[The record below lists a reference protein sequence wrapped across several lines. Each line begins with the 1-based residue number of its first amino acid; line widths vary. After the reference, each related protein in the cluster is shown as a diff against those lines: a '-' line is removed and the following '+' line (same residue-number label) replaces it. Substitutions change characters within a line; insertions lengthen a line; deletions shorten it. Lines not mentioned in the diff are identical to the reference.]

1 MGEVPMEFEEIISDD
16 FEIGESF
23 NKFSVN
29 IVPTLKIYLEETFE
43 INVDEFNDRL
53 LKAVNKFK
61 SKYKND

>member
-1 MGEVPMEFEEIISDD
+1 MGEIPMEFEEIISDD

-23 NKFSVN
+23 NKFSAN